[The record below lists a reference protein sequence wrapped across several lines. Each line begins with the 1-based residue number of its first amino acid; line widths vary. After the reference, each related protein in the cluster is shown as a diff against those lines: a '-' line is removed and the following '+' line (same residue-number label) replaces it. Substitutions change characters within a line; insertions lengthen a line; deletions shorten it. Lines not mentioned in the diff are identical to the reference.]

1 MENGRFVVTM
11 VLLFSLRSEIT
22 LNSNSDWCRLKLR
35 YIRVSSK
42 EQNVDRQSDALY
54 SMGLHAKQIYID
66 KQSGMMHELK
76 AFCFE
81 VRETVCE
88 TRYIVSKELILE
100 KSDGFL
106 LKIMSTCV
114 II

>member
-1 MENGRFVVTM
+1 MQTVPSEFAIVFPE
-11 VLLFSLRSEIT
+11 VLAVEYG
-22 LNSNSDWCRLKLR
+22 

-42 EQNVDRQSDALY
+42 EQNVGRQLGALY

-66 KQSGMMHELK
+66 KQSGKMHEVK

>member
-1 MENGRFVVTM
+1 MQTVPSGFAIVFPE
-11 VLLFSLRSEIT
+11 VLAVEYG
-22 LNSNSDWCRLKLR
+22 

-42 EQNVDRQSDALY
+42 EQNVDRQLDALH

-66 KQSGMMHELK
+66 KQSGKMHEVK